1 MPKLFMTEGQKLICE
16 ITDEQLTFLRE
27 VLVDEDSQD
36 REYFVDKDT
45 LEMLKDEGCEEK
57 LLEALT
63 KALGDQEG
71 IDVGW
76 SS

>member
-1 MPKLFMTEGQKLICE
+1 MPKLFTTEDKKLICE
-16 ITDEQLTFLRE
+16 LTEEQLEFLRE

-45 LEMLKDEGCEEK
+45 LEMLKDEGCDAA
-57 LLEALT
+57 LLGALET
-63 KALGDQEG
+63 ALGDKEG

-76 SS
+76 SA

>member
-1 MPKLFMTEGQKLICE
+1 MPRLILSEDKKLICE
-16 ITDEQLTFLRE
+16 LTDEQLTFLRE

-45 LEMLKDEGCEEK
+45 LEMLKDEGCDEK

-63 KALGDQEG
+63 QAMGDQEG

-76 SS
+76 SA